1 MDFDD
6 VLSTRFN
13 WLVIIRRVLD
23 TRITMKP
30 SIKFPPEYRQK
41 SAQFRD
47 STFSN
52 LLSTTKFDTPITWFV
67 VNEIIY
73 TQLLCVEKMNIFIL
87 LQFNRL
93 HFMILSYKYFM

>member
-30 SIKFPPEYRQK
+30 SIKFPPEYR
-41 SAQFRD
+41 
-47 STFSN
+47 
-52 LLSTTKFDTPITWFV
+52 
-67 VNEIIY
+67 
-73 TQLLCVEKMNIFIL
+73 
-87 LQFNRL
+87 
-93 HFMILSYKYFM
+93 